1 MSTLNK
7 IEMFKLYI
15 YLYIK
20 DKMATVTTPT
30 LKALRRMFRIQY
42 VSDLHLEFYEK
53 AAFPQ
58 LVTPNARYLAL
69 AGDIG
74 QPDSRLFHSFL
85 SYVSG
90 NWDRVFYVP
99 GNHEYYSK
107 LHVKKWKYHPPSP
120 FHERHQELRK
130 SVEPYKN
137 IHLLD
142 SSTPSYFCDEE
153 NVAVVGSTLWTHVPD
168 EHLVDA
174 KFGMN
179 DYNYIP
185 YVHSARTEPDGSDG
199 SSSVKARCEIRQ
211 LHPDDTNHFHAEQR
225 RVLGDQIDHWKR
237 RGADVCMITH
247 HMPSFSL
254 ISPRYK
260 NHNLN
265 CCFAA
270 SCEDLMQSHVKAW
283 IYGHTHNAAV
293 TAIGRTIT
301 ACNARG
307 YPNESISGFA
317 SNVFLEFKTRT
328 GEEEAGDEELQ
339 LSAMDLC
346 PVTTTTTPVSTR
358 NRARSDTVVS
368 NDLEDIEFV

>member
-1 MSTLNK
+1 MS
-7 IEMFKLYI
+7 
-15 YLYIK
+15 
-20 DKMATVTTPT
+20 VP

-53 AAFPQ
+53 AVFPQ

-74 QPDSRLFHSFL
+74 QPGSRVFHSFL

-107 LHVKKWKYHPPSP
+107 QPAPKWKHHLPTP
-120 FHERHQELRK
+120 FHERHRDLCEIV
-130 SVEPYKN
+130 SAYKN
-137 IHLLD
+137 IHFLD
-142 SSTPSYFCDEE
+142 DKSPSYFCEEE
-153 NVAVVGSTLWTHVPD
+153 NVAVVGSTMWTHVPD

-174 KFGMN
+174 KLEMN

-185 YVHSARTEPDGSDG
+185 VQCGSGDDGSDTG
-199 SSSVKARCEIRQ
+199 IRA
-211 LHPDDTNHFHAEQR
+211 LHPDDTNQLHASHR
-225 RVLGDQIDHWKR
+225 RVLGEQLEHWKR

-254 ISPRYK
+254 ISPRYHK
-260 NHNLN
+260 HHLN

-270 SCEDLMQSHVKAW
+270 SCEDLMQTHVKAW

-307 YPNESISGFA
+307 YPNESVSGFGRD
-317 SNVFLEFKTRT
+317 VFMEFKTRS

-339 LSAMDLC
+339 LSALEISALDLA
-346 PVTTTTTPVSTR
+346 PVPTPTRTAPPR
-358 NRARSDTVVS
+358 NRARSGAVS
-368 NDLEDIEFV
+368 DIEDLEFM